1 MIFEHE
7 IPSGSKLYFGHSA
20 TLKRKIEDIAAA
32 KLYEAGFEEI
42 MTPLFSY
49 HQEKSIA
56 NKKELIRLGDN
67 QNYPMSLR
75 ADSTMDVSSLVLK
88 RLGRNTEKRRW
99 FYVQPIYRYPSV
111 ETYQIGA
118 ESLFEADITTVLQPA
133 LDILDALEVSS
144 HLQLSNINI
153 PKLVATLCEVD
164 LDVFIHGRIEELLRL
179 EIPWLKA
186 LLYVKD
192 VKHIEE
198 AIAIVPDVI
207 KPELEKLKKAAL
219 QLSCEQ
225 IVIAPL
231 YYAKMLYYDEIYFRC
246 IVDNEVIARG
256 GRYQSSSSSSV
267 GFAIYTDT
275 LIELLEAK
283 EQNV

>member
-7 IPSGSKLYFGHSA
+7 IPSGSKLYFGKSA
-20 TLKRKIEDIAAA
+20 KIKRHIENVAAS
-32 KLYEAGFEEI
+32 KLYDAGFEEI

-56 NKKELIRLGDN
+56 NTKELIRLGDT

-88 RLGRNTEKRRW
+88 RLGQNTEKRRW
-99 FYVQPIYRYPSV
+99 FYVQPIYRYPSI

-118 ESLFEADITTVLQPA
+118 ESLFESDIATVLQPA
-133 LDILDALEVSS
+133 LDILHALDVTT

-153 PKLVATLCEVD
+153 PKIVSRLCAVEM
-164 LDVFIHGRIEELLRL
+164 DVFIHGRVEVLLGLGIE
-179 EIPWLKA
+179 WLSA
-186 LLYVKD
+186 LVYLK
-192 VKHIEE
+192 E
-198 AIAIVPDVI
+198 ADAIDDVI
-207 KPELEKLKKAAL
+207 KKVPDEIKSELQKLKDAAGR
-219 QLSCEQ
+219 LSCEQ

-246 IVDNEVIARG
+246 IVGNEVIARG
-256 GRYQSSSSSSV
+256 GRYESDETHSV

-275 LIELLEAK
+275 VIELLELK
-283 EQNV
+283 EQKV